1 MDLRT
6 SSIKNLKDLLPID
19 DESLGQMVEN
29 ALSLPSQS
37 AITEYWLGLLGES
50 PDALDFIAKFTSKL
64 TKDSAPKVSH
74 STSSTSASHTPKHQS
89 IPKSS
94 SQAAGGRSTKNPWN
108 QPTVEKQKL
117 RNKPRLAKNVSST
130 TSQLLDK
137 PQEKPTKQT
146 AKREKQRKVDNLKD
160 LDEIL
165 KQLEISDGINTD
177 EKVVCN
183 CMATRHPLF
192 EAAPNCLNCGK
203 IICVKEGYRPCSFC
217 GSELISSQEKQQ
229 IITMLRSEKT
239 QLESPSRTPE
249 PQVSAKTKK
258 KKITVGSGA
267 GVNLWTQQEALFKK
281 LEAED
286 LQRAEVL
293 KRQKEEEK
301 ELKEQNSELEY
312 YNRQKGVD
320 PDLLKAQKNLE
331 NLLNFQANSAE
342 RTKIID
348 QASDFEIP
356 AGSNLNMWSSSVEKA
371 LQLKKQQKQMRKL
384 EKKQKEL
391 TGRGRKVMDMSIGK
405 DGKVVLRE
413 RKAEDIDSEDDEADE
428 EIKKLEQ
435 DIRNTKDKNSEKA
448 FHSVWDFEKDKAKWI
463 KPVYVGGQDEE
474 ASEGTEEKS
483 SKWERIQLAG
493 ASENLEELLVG
504 I

>member
-1 MDLRT
+1 MDLKS
-6 SSIKNLKDLLPID
+6 SSIEDLKDLLPID
-19 DESLGQMVEN
+19 DESLGQMVDN
-29 ALSLPSQS
+29 ALSLASQT

-50 PDALDFIAKFTSKL
+50 PDALDFIGKFTSRL
-64 TKDSAPKVSH
+64 TKPSAPAQKPKFQSVERTPSP
-74 STSSTSASHTPKHQS
+74 SASNS
-89 IPKSS
+89 
-94 SQAAGGRSTKNPWN
+94 GRNVKNPWN
-108 QPTVEKQKL
+108 QPVAEKQKL
-117 RNKPRLAKNVSST
+117 INKPRLAKNVNTT

-137 PQEKPTKQT
+137 PQEKPSKQS
-146 AKREKQRKVDNLKD
+146 AKRDKQSKVDNLKD
-160 LDEIL
+160 LDDIL

-217 GSELISSQEKQQ
+217 GKELISSQEKQQ
-229 IITMLRSEKT
+229 IISMLRNEKN
-239 QLESPSRTPE
+239 QLESPSKTSE
-249 PQVSAKTKK
+249 PPLVAKTKK

-286 LQRAEVL
+286 LKRAEL
-293 KRQKEEEK
+293 QKKLQKEAK
-301 ELKEQNSELEY
+301 EREEQNQELEF
-312 YNRQKGVD
+312 YNSQKGID
-320 PDLLKAQKNLE
+320 PDLLNAQKNLE

-356 AGSNLNMWSSSVEKA
+356 TGSNLNMWSSSVEKA

-391 TGRGRKVMDMSIGK
+391 TGRGKKVMDMSIGK

-413 RKAEDIDSEDDEADE
+413 RKGEDHDSEDDEADE

-435 DIRNTKDKNSEKA
+435 DLQQTKDKKNEEA
-448 FHSVWDFEKDKAKWI
+448 FQNVWDFEKDKSKWS
-463 KPVYVGGQDEE
+463 KPTYTGNEVQDEGSTKDDE
-474 ASEGTEEKS
+474 LKS
-483 SKWERIQLAG
+483 SKWERVQLPG
-493 ASENLEELLVG
+493 ETGDLEEILVG
-504 I
+504 L